1 MNGMPGGE
9 GLGRPAGATGSS
21 ATGRN
26 GGPGGP
32 GAARDLPDALPPV
45 PGAAASGAPQA
56 GLFGDLLDRFTE
68 IVGPAASEA
77 TFHYAS
83 LQEGMRLGAGHG
95 PKDLA
100 AALARVDGVV
110 GQRSRILEDR
120 GGLVRIAVSGSG
132 LLASG
137 NPVRQAVVRGLVEG
151 MLRVVRGRAYT
162 GKVLPAPGGASEYTL
177 EFRVEGEHAAS

>member
-1 MNGMPGGE
+1 MNDLPRGEGVGRGGAGSGSAGPSPGAGLAGLPGMPGG
-9 GLGRPAGATGSS
+9 
-21 ATGRN
+21 
-26 GGPGGP
+26 
-32 GAARDLPDALPPV
+32 AAALPTS
-45 PGAAASGAPQA
+45 GGAPQA

-120 GGLVRIAVSGSG
+120 AGVVRIAVSGSG

-151 MLRVVRGRAYT
+151 MLRVVRGRAFT
-162 GKVLPAPGGASEYTL
+162 GKVLPAAQGQNEHTL